1 MGLLDFI
8 TRRMLARAIRRDMK
22 ENPDFWQQVHEGKEV
37 RERLT
42 TELKEAARKE
52 RERSRARQKD

>member
-22 ENPDFWQQVHEGKEV
+22 ENPEFWQQVHEGLGVRDRLPKEL
-37 RERLT
+37 E
-42 TELKEAARKE
+42 EAARKE
-52 RERSRARQKD
+52 IKRSKGRRQG

>member
-1 MGLLDFI
+1 MGLRDFI

-22 ENPDFWQQVHEGKEV
+22 ENPDFWQQVNEGKEV

-52 RERSRARQKD
+52 RERSRARHQD